1 LTIPEIVT
9 RSARLSPAED
19 FRTRTLSALSGIW
32 TRLLYLAELR
42 SEDGRYQHWGHNR
55 THGESR
61 SQDAL
66 ATIHS
71 ELYLEFL
78 RRPISELTQEPGLPA
93 DLDAS
98 GAKINSERLIPKD
111 LGGGSPRHFN
121 SIVLALRFLNAD
133 RLPSMYS
140 TASPLQPPV
149 Q

>member
-1 LTIPEIVT
+1 LTIPEIVMT
-9 RSARLSPAED
+9 SRLSPAED
-19 FRTRTLSALSGIW
+19 FRTRTLSAVSGIW
-32 TRLLYLAELR
+32 SKILYLAELR

-55 THGESR
+55 IHGESR
-61 SQDAL
+61 SQDAI

-78 RRPISELTQEPGLPA
+78 RRPISELTREPGSLPK
-93 DLDAS
+93 LDAAAS
-98 GAKINSERLIPKD
+98 KINPERMIPKD

-133 RLPSMYS
+133 RLLSRHS
-140 TASPLQPPV
+140 TASPPRPPV